1 MTVTKSLQPLEQ
13 IMKREQLIITTS
25 VAFLVAAC
33 GQQAQISGKS
43 SPEPIKPSEV
53 LIESEQDLSAL
64 TAPVQK
70 AKQATVLSDHVAQQE
85 RQRFESKRHLP
96 PLLSTVGIH
105 HQPGVVEREN
115 YAHFEDNGVKL
126 VSQSPVSTFSIDVDT
141 GSYSNVRRI
150 LKEGRLP
157 PADAVRVEEMINYFS
172 YGDPVPEQ
180 SDIPFRMTTEM
191 GPAPWN
197 SRTNLLRIGI
207 KAWQQSTEELPP
219 VNLVFLVDVSG
230 SMNSPDKLELLKK
243 SFRLLLPKLD
253 GQDRVSLVVYA
264 GASGVVLEPTSGDQ
278 RAKIEQALN
287 RLSAGGST
295 NGGAG
300 IELAYAKARESFIQG
315 GVNRVILATD
325 GDFNVGTV
333 NHESLINLIE
343 RMRDGG
349 IGLTTL
355 GFGRGNY
362 NDRLMEQLADHGN
375 GNYAYIDSLIEA
387 RKVLVEEMGSTLY
400 TVAKDVKIQLEFN
413 PAVVSEYR
421 LIGYE
426 NRTLAR
432 EDFNNDKVD
441 AGEIGSGHSV
451 TALYEIALKDSGGER
466 VMPLRY
472 GRKTHANEVSS
483 PELGHLRLRY
493 KRPDGQQSRLIERV
507 LHKQEIQGEMAATS
521 DDFRF
526 TAAIAGFGQLLR
538 GGRYL
543 QSYDYDRL
551 IELARGSRG
560 LDSRGH
566 RNGLLQLLSL
576 ARDLNQNRLNATG
589 QHTPVDRDRG

>member
-1 MTVTKSLQPLEQ
+1 MTVTKSLQPLEP

-25 VAFLVAAC
+25 VALLVAAC
-33 GQQAQISGKS
+33 GQQAQISGKP
-43 SPEPIKPSEV
+43 SPEPIKPTEV

-64 TAPVQK
+64 TAPAQK
-70 AKQATVLSDHVAQQE
+70 AKQVTVLSDHVAKQE

-96 PLLSTVGIH
+96 LSVPTVGIH
-105 HQPGVVEREN
+105 HQPGVVDREN

-197 SRTNLLRIGI
+197 NRTRLLRIGI
-207 KAWQQSTEELPP
+207 KAWQPATKELPP
-219 VNLVFLVDVSG
+219 ANLVFLVDVSG
-230 SMNSPDKLELLKK
+230 SMSSPDKLGLLKK
-243 SFRLLLPKLD
+243 SLRLLLAKLD
-253 GQDRVSLVVYA
+253 HEDRVSLVVYA
-264 GASGVVLEPTSGDQ
+264 GASGVVLEPTGGDQ
-278 RAKIEQALN
+278 RTKIEQALN

-300 IELAYAKARESFIQG
+300 IELAYAKAREAFIPAG
-315 GVNRVILATD
+315 INRVLLATD

-333 NHESLINLIE
+333 NHQALIDLIE
-343 RMRDGG
+343 RQREGG

-375 GNYAYIDSLIEA
+375 GNYAYIDSLMEA
-387 RKVLVEEMGSTLY
+387 RKVLVEEMGSTLN

-426 NRTLAR
+426 NRTLTR

-451 TALYEIALKDSGGER
+451 TALYEIALKGSGGER
-466 VMPLRY
+466 VIPLRY
-472 GRKTHANEVSS
+472 GRNTQPNEGSS

-493 KRPDGQQSRLIERV
+493 KMPDSQQSRLIERV
-507 LHKQEIQGEMAATS
+507 LHKQEIRGEIAGTS

-526 TAAIAGFGQLLR
+526 TAAVAGFGQLLR
-538 GGRYL
+538 GGKYL
-543 QSYDYDRL
+543 QSYDYDKL

-560 LDSRGH
+560 LDSYGH

-576 ARDLNQNRLNATG
+576 ARDLNQNRLSSSG
-589 QHTPVDRDRG
+589 QYTPEDPDRG

>member
-1 MTVTKSLQPLEQ
+1 
-13 IMKREQLIITTS
+13 MKREQLIITTS

-426 NRTLAR
+426 NRTLTR

>member
-1 MTVTKSLQPLEQ
+1 
-13 IMKREQLIITTS
+13 MKREQLIITTS

-197 SRTNLLRIGI
+197 NRTRLLRIGI
-207 KAWQQSTEELPP
+207 KAWQPATKELPP
-219 VNLVFLVDVSG
+219 ANLVFLVDVSG
-230 SMNSPDKLELLKK
+230 SMSSPDKLGLLKK
-243 SFRLLLPKLD
+243 SLRLLLAKLD
-253 GQDRVSLVVYA
+253 HEDRVSLVVYA
-264 GASGVVLEPTSGDQ
+264 GASGVVLEPTGGDQ
-278 RAKIEQALN
+278 RTKIEQALN

-300 IELAYAKARESFIQG
+300 IELAYAKAREAFIPAG
-315 GVNRVILATD
+315 INRVLLATD

-333 NHESLINLIE
+333 NHQALIDLIE
-343 RMRDGG
+343 RQREGG

-375 GNYAYIDSLIEA
+375 GNYAYIDSLMEA
-387 RKVLVEEMGSTLY
+387 RKVLVEEMGSTLN

-426 NRTLAR
+426 NRTLTR